1 MFSLTI
7 SLGDVLVVGG
17 MLAHLVFFQFKQV
30 RRIDTIEYQVE
41 ELRKGRGLIME
52 HFPPMVRRCFGYG
65 ANGHHD

>member
-1 MFSLTI
+1 
-7 SLGDVLVVGG
+7 